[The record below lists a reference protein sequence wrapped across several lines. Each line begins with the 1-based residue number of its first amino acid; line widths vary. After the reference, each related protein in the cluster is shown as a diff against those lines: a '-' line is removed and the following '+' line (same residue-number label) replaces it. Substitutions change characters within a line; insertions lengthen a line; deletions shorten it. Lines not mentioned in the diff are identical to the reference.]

1 MRGATLAR
9 EKSTGPSGP
18 VAYSA
23 RGLNVELSGE
33 GYVGGAEVMR
43 VRIAAAA
50 AALVALMNGALADDQ
65 QPPWAGFYVGGQGGQ
80 LLNARVSGNLSYN
93 DPAFPGIG
101 AADLFS
107 PVSRQADL
115 SKSAL
120 FGIQGGYNWQAGFL
134 VGGIEAD
141 MSYVDAKGGFDAVTN
156 IGPCIGCTTWHVTTD
171 WHSLGTL
178 RGRAGIGLG
187 PVLFYGTAGLAWAI
201 VKTDNKVDCVG
212 CTASP
217 WAWGT
222 ANESHFGLAYGGGV
236 EWIIFPH
243 VTIRAEYLAAN
254 FGSVNHNFKGQAYS
268 GTVQVSPGPP
278 PTYDYSTDGYNHDLT
293 FQAVR
298 GALSFKY

>member
-1 MRGATLAR
+1 MR
-9 EKSTGPSGP
+9 
-18 VAYSA
+18 
-23 RGLNVELSGE
+23 
-33 GYVGGAEVMR
+33 MR
-43 VRIAAAA
+43 IAVAAAA
-50 AALVALMNGALADDQ
+50 VVALVNGALADDQ

-80 LLNARVSGNLSYN
+80 VSNARVSGNLGYS
-93 DPAFPGIG
+93 DPVSFPGIS

-134 VGGIEAD
+134 VGGVEAD
-141 MSYVDAKGGFDAVTN
+141 MSYVDAKGGFDAVTLDGN
-156 IGPCIGCTTWHVTTD
+156 TTWHVSTD

-187 PVLFYGTAGLAWAI
+187 PVLFYGTAGLAWAL
-201 VKTDNKVDCVG
+201 VKSENKVDCVG
-212 CTASP
+212 CPLSP

-222 ANESHFGLAYGGGV
+222 SNESHFGLAYGGGV
-236 EWIIFPH
+236 EWIVFPH

-254 FGSVNHNFKGQAYS
+254 FGSVDHNFKGQAYS
-268 GTVQVSPGPP
+268 GIVPASPGPP
-278 PTYDYSTDGYNHDLT
+278 ATFVYSTDSYNHDLT
-293 FQAVR
+293 FTAVR